1 MMNKNN
7 IFNKMKGFLSEAKP
21 APEEKPEES
30 ERARR
35 RRELLSHP
43 NALTGFEKLMAAIL
57 KSPGEKMRKSQ
68 KLVSKRRHP
77 PKEKPETQ
85 DDGE

>member
-7 IFNKMKGFLSEAKP
+7 IFNKMKGFLSEA
-21 APEEKPEES
+21 EEKPVKPKES

-43 NALTGFEKLMAAIL
+43 NALTGMEKLMAAIL
-57 KSPGEKMRKSQ
+57 KSPGEKMLKNQ
-68 KLVSKRRHP
+68 KLLSKRRHP